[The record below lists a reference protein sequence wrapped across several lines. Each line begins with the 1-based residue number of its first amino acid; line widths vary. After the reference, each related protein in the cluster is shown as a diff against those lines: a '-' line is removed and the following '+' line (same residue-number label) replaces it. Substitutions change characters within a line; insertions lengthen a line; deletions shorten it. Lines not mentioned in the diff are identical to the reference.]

1 MAGAE
6 MFSVLAVLEARDK
19 ISEQMERANSIIDKF
34 TESLGRMGEVA
45 EESGT
50 VTDDALLKTASGADA
65 VELADARLAAAQSK
79 VAKATQEQA
88 ASELDLLDVQ
98 QKMAAGEMDAAE
110 GANKQAI
117 ALTRLQDAEKKVA
130 AASREA
136 AAAQKTQ
143 AETSEAA
150 AAKTDEAAAGQDA
163 LGASAEKTGG
173 AMGMASK
180 IALGAGAAVAAI
192 GYESIKA
199 ATSYQTL
206 TMRLVTSAGES
217 ASKLAMVRQGILN
230 ISTATG
236 SSANELATSM
246 YTVESAGYHGS
257 AGLDV
262 LKAATEGAK
271 DEGAEFSTVA
281 NGVTDALKD
290 FHEPASQSANIT
302 SQLVKAVSYG
312 KTTFEQFSRA
322 LSNVLPLAG
331 AMHLKLSDVSG
342 VLAEMTSHGVTAQR
356 ASQNIANAMRSL
368 ENPTKVMEGE
378 FSRVGIS
385 ADDVQKH
392 LSTQGLGGTMQ
403 WLSGLA
409 KDNASRLG
417 QTYPAALAKLMG
429 TSAGLSVALMTTGE
443 NAKDTQ
449 GAIKGIAGASADAHG
464 NVEGF
469 SKIQQTLAFKLDQ
482 AKNAIHNTGIA
493 IGTMLLPAVTKLM
506 GIVNKIIMP
515 IAQWIEK
522 HQKLTGLIFASVGA
536 MLAAAGAI
544 KLVSIAM
551 TLFNAVLDANPIG
564 LVIIAV
570 AGLVAI
576 FMYCW
581 DHFKGFRDFWK
592 AAWSD
597 IKNWAEDAWHFIEK
611 CFDGI
616 VGAGKS
622 VLSWLKD
629 NWHLLLAILTG
640 PIGIAVY
647 LIMHYW
653 NQISG
658 AFKDAYHAV
667 VGTAESL
674 VGFVAKLPGRILG
687 ALGNLGGMLFNAG
700 ANIIRGLIN
709 GIGSMIGAVGNAIS
723 GVVNEVKA
731 HLPWSPAKKGP
742 LSGRG
747 SPIIGGQNIVRQLAQ
762 GIQAAQPLVTAAME
776 AVTSGS
782 AAHMHLTTAAT
793 SSMTSQVVGSLTSTA
808 GLVGNGAGGGTT
820 IVIDV
825 HDNHVMSDADINALA
840 SKIGKALPKTLATG
854 GVRLQPR

>member
-6 MFSVLAVLEARDK
+6 VFSVIAVLEARDK

-50 VTDDALLKTASGADA
+50 KTDESLLQTASGADA
-65 VELADARLAAAQSK
+65 VELADAKLAAAQAK
-79 VAKATQEQA
+79 VAAATREQA
-88 ASELDLLDVQ
+88 AAEEELLGVQ
-98 QKMAAGEMDAAE
+98 QRIAAGEMDAAE
-110 GANKQAI
+110 GADKQAT
-117 ALTRLQDAEKKVA
+117 ALARLGAAERNVA

-136 AAAQKTQ
+136 ATAQKLQ
-143 AETSEAA
+143 ADTSEAA
-150 AAKTDEAAAGQDA
+150 AAKTDESAASQDA
-163 LGASAEKTGG
+163 LGASAAKTGG
-173 AMGMASK
+173 AMGMAGK
-180 IALGAGAAVAAI
+180 LAMGAGIAVAAI

-199 ATSYQTL
+199 ATSFQTL
-206 TMRLVTSAGES
+206 TNRLVTSAGES
-217 ASKLAMVRQGILN
+217 SSNLNMIRQGILN

-236 SSANELATSM
+236 SSANELATGM
-246 YTVESAGYHGS
+246 YTVESAGYHGA

-271 DEGAEFSTVA
+271 DEGADFSTVA

-290 FHEPASQSANIT
+290 FHEPATQSAAVT

-331 AMHLKLSDVSG
+331 SMHLKLSDVSG

-356 ASQNIANAMRSL
+356 ASMNIANAMRSL
-368 ENPTKVMEGE
+368 ENPTAVMTKE
-378 FSRVGIS
+378 FKDVGIS
-385 ADDVQKH
+385 AKDVQQH
-392 LSTQGLGGTMQ
+392 LAQQGLGGTMQ

-409 KDNASRLG
+409 KENASRLG

-429 TSAGLSVALMTTGE
+429 TSAGLNVALMTTGE

-449 GAIKGIAGASADAHG
+449 SAIKGIAGASADAHG

-469 SKIQQTLAFKLDQ
+469 SKVQQTLAFKMDQ

-493 IGTMLLPAVTKLM
+493 IGTALLPMVTKLL

-522 HQKLTGLIFASVGA
+522 HQKLTGLIFASIGA

-544 KLVSIAM
+544 KAVSIAM
-551 TLFNAVLDANPIG
+551 ALLNAVMDANPIG

-592 AAWSD
+592 QAWSD
-597 IKNWAEDAWHFIEK
+597 IKSWAEDAWHFIEK

-616 VGAGKS
+616 TSAGEA

-709 GIGSMIGAVGNAIS
+709 GIGSMIGSVGNAIS
-723 GVVNEVKA
+723 NVVNEVKA

-793 SSMTSQVVGSLTSTA
+793 SNMTSQVVGSMVGTP
-808 GLVGNGAGGGTT
+808 GLVGQAGAGGTT
-820 IVIDV
+820 VVIDV
-825 HDNHVMSDADINALA
+825 HDNHVMSDSDINTLA
-840 SKIGKALPKTLATG
+840 QKIGKAMPKTLATG